1 MVPGGSP
8 RLPTPRAAGA
18 TGAALAA
25 TATGGVTG
33 EVVLHWGP
41 CGACKAWEPWLAPS
55 CWIRLRQ
62 LPSSCWL
69 YEPAPPATTP
79 TPAEPAL
86 VAAAGVAA
94 AAAVAA
100 VAAATIALLLLLT
113 LPPLVTSLLTRG
125 QGPVSGG
132 AGEFL
137 GGVGGVGDR
146 LMGAG
151 ASEQAVGA
159 A

>member
-8 RLPTPRAAGA
+8 RLPTPPAAGA
-18 TGAALAA
+18 ELAA
-25 TATGGVTG
+25 TATRGVTSWV
-33 EVVLHWGP
+33 VVLHWGP
-41 CGACKAWEPWLAPS
+41 CEGCKVWEPWLAPS
-55 CWIRLRQ
+55 CWMRLRQ

-69 YEPAPPATTP
+69 YEPAPTAAGP
-79 TPAEPAL
+79 TPAEPEPA
-86 VAAAGVAA
+86 AAAGVAA

-100 VAAATIALLLLLT
+100 VAAATNALLLLLT

-125 QGPVSGG
+125 QGPSSGG
-132 AGEFL
+132 AGEPPDGL
-137 GGVGGVGDR
+137 GGVRDR

-151 ASEQAVGA
+151 ASEQAAGA